1 MSTPKIEKFKVKFTE
16 INKEYGIFTKEL
28 EDFLGDDFYLAP
40 ASASLDM
47 FNCYPG
53 GLLVHL
59 MTTAKHAVNLN
70 EQLPDNI
77 KVDKASLMKV
87 VFLSQ
92 IGRTFMYSIS
102 TNEWQAKNLGRMYE
116 YNDLMRLSVGERS
129 IMYAA
134 QNGVKLSEE
143 EYQAILYSDKDD
155 SEKMPRMF
163 LNPISQIVKMGSQL
177 AIMEEINKK
186 DGKK

>member
-1 MSTPKIEKFKVKFTE
+1 MSASKIEKYKAKFVE

-28 EDFLGDDFYLAP
+28 ENFLGDDFYLAP
-40 ASASLDM
+40 ASISLDM

-59 MTTAKHAVNLN
+59 MTTAKYAVNIN
-70 EQLPDNI
+70 EQLPENI

-92 IGRTFMYSIS
+92 IGRTFMYSVS

-116 YNDLMRLSVGERS
+116 YNNDLMRVSVGERS
-129 IMYAA
+129 IMYAI
-134 QNGVKLSEE
+134 QNGVQLTDE

-155 SEKMPRMF
+155 SEKMPRIF
-163 LNPISQIVKMGSQL
+163 LAPISQIVRMGSQL
-177 AIMEEINKK
+177 AIMEEMNKK
-186 DGKK
+186 DGK